1 MPAPSSKMR
10 IRTFEAEFSS
20 VKSIGV
26 PSRPVKSPKSVSS
39 SYLSRRNRLT
49 HYAAR
54 NFIRALLEEDPSR
67 RMSLTDALQ
76 HPWLA
81 QHSPFHKDEDEA
93 LKKAAAAAAAAAAA
107 NGNGNPFGH
116 ESASQERP
124 LQRRSDVLAHA
135 AMEGNV
141 LPEPSWEM
149 ISYAAR
155 DGRTTLGAAQQQKGQ
170 NKRVHAD
177 LSVLPEES
185 VEDANMNPPA
195 ALVGDENSSDAPR
208 RSGRRSKVP
217 RRS

>member
-1 MPAPSSKMR
+1 
-10 IRTFEAEFSS
+10 
-20 VKSIGV
+20 
-26 PSRPVKSPKSVSS
+26 
-39 SYLSRRNRLT
+39 
-49 HYAAR
+49 
-54 NFIRALLEEDPSR
+54 
-67 RMSLTDALQ
+67 MSLTDALQ

-81 QHSPFHKDEDEA
+81 YHSPFHKDEDEA
-93 LKKAAAAAAAAAAA
+93 LKKAAAAAAAAA
-107 NGNGNPFGH
+107 NGNPFGH

-124 LQRRSDVLAHA
+124 LQRRSDVIAHA

-155 DGRTTLGAAQQQKGQ
+155 DGRMALGAAQQQKGQ